1 MPTKPSVFISYR
13 RNPSSEFARYIR
25 RELSD
30 AGVTVF
36 LDVEDITKGRFEN
49 VISDGI
55 EKADSFLLILAPE
68 TLKSEWVQ
76 KEVNLAFDLGKNI
89 VPLLMPDFRMEEH
102 VPEEMMA
109 LRRLHGIPYNHHY
122 AEAALDKVK
131 TAVGVTPGATT
142 GQQVAVRRFSLP
154 MTMAVIAL
162 LIVIAGIFLFSQ
174 RNTSNTTLPDP
185 TTAPSPAPTTA
196 IPIVDMPTGVQ
207 IMNLDTTATE
217 IILQRTVDAK
227 ETANSQAFAESTQI
241 AAATQTQTTAT
252 REPPR
257 TTATAVIDLGSTATE
272 ALMQR
277 TVVAQGVINATLM
290 AENTRIVGTST
301 LTASPSPTASRTPTS
316 QPSTSTPVSPTAGYP
331 CEASIVFN
339 SSVPLNVVHVR
350 PVGTS
355 SLAEPIQQ
363 GMDIIIVSKER
374 ETNTDFWYHISDRAG
389 TQLGYIPVRYV
400 NPAESCPK

>member
-1 MPTKPSVFISYR
+1 MPNKPSVFISYR

-76 KEVNLAFDLGKNI
+76 KEVKIALDLGKNI

-131 TAVGVTPGATT
+131 TALGVTQEPIT
-142 GQQVAVRRFSLP
+142 VAVRRFSLP
-154 MTMAVIAL
+154 MAMAVIAL
-162 LIVIAGIFLFSQ
+162 LIIITSIFLFSQ
-174 RNTSNTTLPDP
+174 RNTGSTTLLDL
-185 TTAPSPAPTTA
+185 TASPAPTTA
-196 IPIVDMPTGVQ
+196 IPFVDMPTGVQ

-217 IILQRTVDAK
+217 ISLQRTVDAK
-227 ETANSQAFAESTQI
+227 ETANSQSFAESTRI
-241 AAATQTQTTAT
+241 AEAANTPPTAT
-252 REPPR
+252 AEPPR
-257 TTATAVIDLGSTATE
+257 TTATAVIDLGATATE
-272 ALMQR
+272 AILQR
-277 TVVAQGVINATLM
+277 TVVAQGIINATLM
-290 AENTRIVGTST
+290 AENTRIVETST
-301 LTASPSPTASRTPTS
+301 LTASPSPT
-316 QPSTSTPVSPTAGYP
+316 PSKSPTPVLLTATAARNYP
-331 CEASIVFN
+331 CDGQIVSSTGALLNQVRVTPQKN
-339 SSVPLNVVHVR
+339 SPSR
-350 PVGTS
+350 P
-355 SLAEPIQQ
+355 PIQQ
-363 GMDIIIVSKER
+363 GSDVTILAKQTGDGFTWHR
-374 ETNTDFWYHISDRAG
+374 ISYADG
-389 TQLGYIPVRYV
+389 DEEGWIPTQYVIPS
-400 NPAESCPK
+400 NDCPSN